1 MLPAPRAPGG
11 DHEEPMMSDP
21 TSPPTP
27 ERTDKRRVPP
37 VPTEPQKGYWGGH
50 APSEE
55 VPETPAE

>member
-1 MLPAPRAPGG
+1 
-11 DHEEPMMSDP
+11 MSDP